1 MTPLEKLSLMVL
13 GTLAVLWAAA
23 WVVAETVVYFTKDEK

>member
-13 GTLAVLWAAA
+13 GTLAVLWAVA
-23 WVVAETVVYFTKDEK
+23 WITAELIDYLIKEKK